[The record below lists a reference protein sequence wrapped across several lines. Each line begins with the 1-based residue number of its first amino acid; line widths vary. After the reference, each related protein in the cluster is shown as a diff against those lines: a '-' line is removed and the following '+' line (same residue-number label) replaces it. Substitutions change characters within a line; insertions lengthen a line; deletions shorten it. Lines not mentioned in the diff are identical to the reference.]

1 MIAWSNKMENAKLD
15 SPVGDN
21 KYPVDAQEKYC
32 DSLLCGAHL
41 SISNWV
47 VAGKLLNSL
56 SEEKYR

>member
-1 MIAWSNKMENAKLD
+1 MENAKLG

-32 DSLLCGAHL
+32 DSFLRGARH

-47 VAGKLLNSL
+47 VAGKLLKSL
-56 SEEKYR
+56 SEEKHKQIAT